1 METVLL
7 VSEQRMK
14 QWTSL
19 DNNIRI
25 DVLTPS
31 ILQAQDI
38 YIQDTLGTPF
48 YRRLKEGVVA
58 NDLTTNESAFLKDYV
73 GPCLIQYALYLL
85 LPNLKYKMVE
95 KGILNGASEET
106 GATTLDE
113 MKYLRDQAMDMAQ
126 FYNNRMLEYLQ
137 DHPQMFPLYQ
147 NPTPSDGM
155 NPNRQNPYFSG
166 LQTNIPSLRNDLYIY
181 ADCGLDCD
189 PDCSSCN

>member
-1 METVLL
+1 MENVLL

-25 DVLTPS
+25 DLLTPS
-31 ILQAQDI
+31 IIQAQDI
-38 YIQDTLGTPF
+38 YIQDTLGTKF
-48 YRRLKEGVVA
+48 YKRLKAGVIA
-58 NDLTTNESAFLKDYV
+58 NDLTTDESTFLKDYV

-95 KGILNGASEET
+95 AGIVNGTSEET
-106 GATTLDE
+106 QATTLEE
-113 MKYLRDQAMDMAQ
+113 MQYLRESALDTAQ
-126 FYNNRMLEYLQ
+126 FYNQRMLEYLI
-137 DHPQMFPLYQ
+137 DNPGMFADYT
-147 NPTPSDGM
+147 NPGTDGM
-155 NPNRQNPYFSG
+155 YPNKDTPYFSG
-166 LQTNIPSLRNDLYIY
+166 LQTEIPLRRNDLYIY

>member
-19 DNNIRI
+19 DSNIRI

-31 ILQAQDI
+31 IIQGQDI

-48 YRRLKEGVVA
+48 YRRLKAGVIA
-58 NDLTTNESAFLKDYV
+58 NDLNANESAFLKDFV
-73 GPCLIQYALYLL
+73 GPCLIQYSLYLL

-113 MKYLRDQAMDMAQ
+113 MKYLRDQAMDMAM

-137 DHPQMFPLYQ
+137 DNPGMFPLYQ

-155 NPNRQNPYFSG
+155 TPNKQNPYFSG
-166 LQTNIPSLRNDLYIY
+166 LQTNIPRRNDLYIY
-181 ADCGLDCD
+181 ADCGLDCS

>member
-1 METVLL
+1 MENVLL

-31 ILQAQDI
+31 IIQAQDI
-38 YIQDTLGTPF
+38 YIQDTLGTKF
-48 YRRLKEGVVA
+48 YKRLKAGVIA
-58 NDLTTNESAFLKDYV
+58 NDLTTNETTFLKDYV
-73 GPCLIQYALYLL
+73 GPCLIQYSLYLL

-95 KGILNGASEET
+95 AGIVNGTSEET
-106 GATTLDE
+106 QATTLDE
-113 MKYLRDQAMDMAQ
+113 MKYLRESAMDTAM
-126 FYNNRMLEYLQ
+126 FYNQRMLEYLQ
-137 DHPQMFPLYQ
+137 DNPGMFVTYN
-147 NPTPSDGM
+147 NPGTDGM
-155 NPNRQNPYFSG
+155 QPNKDTPYFSG
-166 LQTNIPSLRNDLYIY
+166 LQTEIPLLRNDLYIY

>member
-1 METVLL
+1 MENVLL

-31 ILQAQDI
+31 IIQAQDI
-38 YIQDTLGTPF
+38 YIQDTLGTLF
-48 YRRLKEGVVA
+48 YKILKAGVIA
-58 NDLTTNESAFLKDYV
+58 NDLTANESAFLKDYV

-95 KGILNGASEET
+95 AGIVNGTSEET
-106 GATTLDE
+106 QATTLDE
-113 MKYLRDQAMDMAQ
+113 MKYLRESALDTAQ
-126 FYNNRMLEYLQ
+126 FYNQRMLEYLQ
-137 DHPQMFPLYQ
+137 DNPGMFVTYN
-147 NPTPSDGM
+147 NPGTDGM
-155 NPNRQNPYFSG
+155 QPNKDTPYFSG
-166 LQTNIPSLRNDLYIY
+166 LQTEIPLLRNDLYIY

>member
-1 METVLL
+1 MENVLL

-25 DVLTPS
+25 DLLTPS
-31 ILQAQDI
+31 IIQAQDI
-38 YIQDTLGTPF
+38 YIQDTLGTKF
-48 YRRLKEGVVA
+48 YKRLKAGVIA
-58 NDLTTNESAFLKDYV
+58 NDLTTDESTFLKDYV

-95 KGILNGASEET
+95 AGIVNGTSEET
-106 GATTLDE
+106 QATTLEE
-113 MKYLRDQAMDMAQ
+113 MQYLRESALDTGQ
-126 FYNNRMLEYLQ
+126 FYNQRMLEYLI
-137 DHPQMFPLYQ
+137 DNPGMFADYT
-147 NPTPSDGM
+147 NPGTDGM
-155 NPNRQNPYFSG
+155 YPNKDTPYFSG
-166 LQTNIPSLRNDLYIY
+166 LQTEIPLRRNDLYIY

>member
-19 DNNIRI
+19 DSNIRI

-31 ILQAQDI
+31 IIQAQDI

-48 YRRLKEGVVA
+48 YRRLKAGVIA
-58 NDLTTNESAFLKDYV
+58 NDLNANESAFLKDFV
-73 GPCLIQYALYLL
+73 GPCLIQYSLYLL

-137 DHPQMFPLYQ
+137 DNPGMFLLYQ

-155 NPNRQNPYFSG
+155 TPNRQNPYFSG
-166 LQTNIPSLRNDLYIY
+166 LQTNIPRRNDLYIY
-181 ADCGLDCD
+181 ADCGLDCS

>member
-58 NDLTTNESAFLKDYV
+58 DDLTTNEAAFLKDYI
-73 GPCLIQYALYLL
+73 GPTLIQYALYLL

-95 KGILNGASEET
+95 KGILNGTSEET
-106 GATTLDE
+106 APTTLDE
-113 MKYLRDQAMDMAQ
+113 MKYLRESALDTAQ
-126 FYNNRMLEYLQ
+126 FYNKRMLEFLC
-137 DHPQMFPLYQ
+137 DNPSMFPLYT
-147 NPTPSDGM
+147 NPTAQDGM
-155 NPNRQNPYFSG
+155 TPNKRNPYFSG
-166 LQTNIPSLRNDLYIY
+166 LQTNIPLRINEKWLSNECEE
-181 ADCGLDCD
+181 CGG
-189 PDCSSCN
+189 DCSNCY

>member
-1 METVLL
+1 MENVLL

-31 ILQAQDI
+31 IIQAQDI
-38 YIQDTLGTPF
+38 YIQDTLGTLF
-48 YRRLKEGVVA
+48 YKRLKGGVIA
-58 NDLTTNESAFLKDYV
+58 NDLTVDESAFLKDYV

-95 KGILNGASEET
+95 AGIVNGTSEET
-106 GATTLDE
+106 QATTLEE
-113 MKYLRDQAMDMAQ
+113 MQYLRESALDTAQ
-126 FYNNRMLEYLQ
+126 FYNQRMLEYLQ
-137 DHPQMFPLYQ
+137 DNPGMFATYN
-147 NPTPSDGM
+147 NPGTDGM
-155 NPNRQNPYFSG
+155 QPNKDTPYFSG
-166 LQTNIPSLRNDLYIY
+166 LQTEIPLLRNDLYIY

>member
-1 METVLL
+1 MENVLL

-25 DVLTPS
+25 DLLTPS
-31 ILQAQDI
+31 IIQAQDI
-38 YIQDTLGTPF
+38 YIQDTLGTKF
-48 YRRLKEGVVA
+48 YKRLKAGVIA
-58 NDLTTNESAFLKDYV
+58 NDLTTDESAFLKDYV

-95 KGILNGASEET
+95 AGIVNGTSEET
-106 GATTLDE
+106 QATTLEE
-113 MKYLRDQAMDMAQ
+113 MQYLRESALDTGQ
-126 FYNNRMLEYLQ
+126 FYNQRMLEYLI
-137 DHPQMFPLYQ
+137 DNPGMFADYT
-147 NPTPSDGM
+147 NPGTDGM
-155 NPNRQNPYFSG
+155 YPNKDTPYFSG
-166 LQTNIPSLRNDLYIY
+166 LQTEIPLKRNDLYIY

>member
-19 DNNIRI
+19 DSNIRI

-31 ILQAQDI
+31 IIQGQDI
-38 YIQDTLGTPF
+38 YIQDTLGTSF
-48 YRRLKEGVVA
+48 YRRLKAGVIA
-58 NDLTTNESAFLKDYV
+58 NDLNANESAFLKDFV
-73 GPCLIQYALYLL
+73 GPCLIQYSLYLL

-137 DHPQMFPLYQ
+137 DNPGMFPLYQ

-155 NPNRQNPYFSG
+155 TPNKQNPYFSG
-166 LQTNIPSLRNDLYIY
+166 LQTNIPRRNDLYIY

>member
-19 DNNIRI
+19 DSNIRI

-31 ILQAQDI
+31 IIQAQDI
-38 YIQDTLGTPF
+38 YIQDTLGTSF
-48 YRRLKEGVVA
+48 YRRLKAGVIA
-58 NDLTTNESAFLKDYV
+58 NDLNANESAFLKDFV
-73 GPCLIQYALYLL
+73 GPCLIQYSLYLL

-137 DHPQMFPLYQ
+137 DNPGMFPLYQ

-155 NPNRQNPYFSG
+155 TPNKQNPYFSG
-166 LQTNIPSLRNDLYIY
+166 LQTNIPRRNDLYIY
-181 ADCGLDCD
+181 ADCGLDCS